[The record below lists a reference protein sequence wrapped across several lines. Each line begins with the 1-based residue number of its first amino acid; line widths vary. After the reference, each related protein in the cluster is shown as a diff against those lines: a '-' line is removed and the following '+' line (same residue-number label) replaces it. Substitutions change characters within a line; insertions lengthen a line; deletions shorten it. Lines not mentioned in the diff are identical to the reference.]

1 MKNRMIANII
11 KVIMCH
17 FVGDYFMQTEYMA
30 REKGKDWY
38 VLFAHCVCYCVP
50 FAMVYGCDLNIWLLL
65 ILHFVADVAKARYH
79 KMSIWED
86 QIFHLLVAFLLYV
99 L

>member
-50 FAMVYGCDLNIWLLL
+50 FAVVYGCDIKILVLLVSH
-65 ILHFVADVAKARYH
+65 IVADALKARYNM
-79 KMSIWED
+79 MSIWED
-86 QIFHLLVAFLLYV
+86 QYFHLLMVILIYV
-99 L
+99 V